1 MTSNDSGECCI
12 WPAHKLVCGP
22 LAVPFRWPKLSEE
35 ELEDALQHKDYVPIP
50 YSECARDFS
59 ISGMLQKY
67 GLTAEMVEIVLRAV
81 ARPSCQTGHYVP
93 PCWREYVL
101 ETVRGLRYHRNDGR
115 DTPASGNGGPFAMC
129 AAWTC
134 SLRLPPS
141 EVPPMWYTQLH
152 HHLLVFT
159 TLFSLYT
166 RKPSDSLYAAVLV
179 AFRHAKECLEQE
191 VATAD
196 APGAALALDRLKE
209 SIVVRFS

>member
-1 MTSNDSGECCI
+1 MTSNDSGECCVCGKVTQDRCGACAEADFDLFFCSREHQKLI

-101 ETVRGLRYHRNDGR
+101 ET
-115 DTPASGNGGPFAMC
+115 S
-129 AAWTC
+129 
-134 SLRLPPS
+134 
-141 EVPPMWYTQLH
+141 
-152 HHLLVFT
+152 
-159 TLFSLYT
+159 
-166 RKPSDSLYAAVLV
+166 
-179 AFRHAKECLEQE
+179 
-191 VATAD
+191 
-196 APGAALALDRLKE
+196 
-209 SIVVRFS
+209 